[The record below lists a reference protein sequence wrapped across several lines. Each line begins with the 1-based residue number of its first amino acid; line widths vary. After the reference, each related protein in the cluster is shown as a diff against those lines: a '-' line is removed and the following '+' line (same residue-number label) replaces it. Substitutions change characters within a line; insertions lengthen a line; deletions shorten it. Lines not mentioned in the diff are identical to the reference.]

1 MLLFATLESGEA
13 LAFLLGDGGDV
24 TENNSGQLTGLQRAF
39 VDEWFKDFNGTQAA
53 RRAGYS
59 GDDNALAVRASL
71 TLRND
76 KVRAEIERRWA
87 AHGVTAEEVIARY
100 VEQARGSI
108 AEFLLPSG
116 GIDWDKVKEQGHL
129 VKKVTHRKGQQS
141 QIELYDAQH
150 ALDMIGKS
158 LGLFVDRHKHDHTS
172 GGKAIRV
179 LVGGID
185 LANDV

>member
-1 MLLFATLESGEA
+1 MTS
-13 LAFLLGDGGDV
+13 DGG
-24 TENNSGQLTGLQRAF
+24 LTGLQRAF
-39 VDEWFKDFNGTQAA
+39 IDEWFKDFNGTQAA

-87 AHGVTAEEVIARY
+87 AHGMTAEEVIARL
-100 VEQARGSI
+100 VAQARGNI
-108 AEFLLPSG
+108 ADFLTPDG
-116 GIDWDKVKEQGHL
+116 FIDWQTVHDSGHL
-129 VKKVTHRKGQQS
+129 VKKVVYRKDTKAT
-141 QIELYDAQH
+141 IELHDAQN
-150 ALDMIGKS
+150 ALQLIARSM
-158 LGLFVDRHKHDHTS
+158 GLFVDRHKHDHTS